1 MCVCVCVYDV
11 PCQRYRGPACKP
23 AGPQC
28 KSSKDMSAMIN
39 DWAAGTVAHFYV
51 TSDGGANLGD
61 IYDIIAGLDEH
72 VEVTN
77 DRVLIDSALARG

>member
-1 MCVCVCVYDV
+1 
-11 PCQRYRGPACKP
+11 
-23 AGPQC
+23 
-28 KSSKDMSAMIN
+28 MIN
-39 DWAAGTVAHFYV
+39 SWEAGTVAHFYV
-51 TSDGGANLGD
+51 TSDGGASLGD